1 MRKALIPALFVI
13 CGVSAS
19 RFWSTIGVTDEECK
33 VDIVGAVAAPLF
45 ACVGTELLAKEVADP
60 ALDGAVLSINR

>member
-13 CGVSAS
+13 CGVLAS
-19 RFWSTIGVTDEECK
+19 RFWSTIGVTDEDCK
-33 VDIVGAVAAPLF
+33 VEIVGAVAVPLF

-60 ALDGAVLSINR
+60 ALESAVLYANE